1 MTTEEKIRAGM
12 WGLIAADAMGVP
24 HEFKRSHQIPK
35 QLKMVM
41 PSDYTKTYRDV
52 PYGTW
57 SDDTSLALA
66 LADSLAMRRDIDLN
80 DFATRMIK
88 WFEEGEYTPDGK
100 RFDIGTTTVAAFRKI
115 IKGVSPRESGE
126 KGEHSQ
132 SNGSLMRTLPLA
144 LWHVGSD
151 RDLYL
156 DACEVSAVTH
166 AHPIVQAAC
175 GVYCVA
181 ARYVLNGDDPKQSFT
196 TAMRKA
202 NASFTFPPLRGT
214 GFVLD
219 SLGFAIR
226 ALESIPT
233 YEQTVIEAVQLGSD
247 TDTTACIAGGI
258 VAVRDGLSSIPKDWL
273 DNLHGR
279 QYADDIIE
287 RFIQSRAGN

>member
-1 MTTEEKIRAGM
+1 M

-41 PSDYTKTYRDV
+41 PPEYVKTYRDI

-66 LADSLAMRRDIDLN
+66 LADSLAICRDIDLN
-80 DFATRMIK
+80 DFATRMLR
-88 WFEEGEYTPDGK
+88 WYENGEYTPDGN
-100 RFDIGTTTVAAFRKI
+100 RFDVGTTTVAAFRKLA
-115 IKGVSPRESGE
+115 KNVSPHESGE
-126 KGEHSQ
+126 KGENSQ

-156 DACEVSAVTH
+156 DACMVSAVTH

-181 ARYVLNGDDPKQSFT
+181 ARYVLNGENKKSEFA
-196 TAMRKA
+196 TAMKLA
-202 NASFTFPPLRGT
+202 NVSFAFPPLRGT
-214 GFVLD
+214 GFILD
-219 SLGFAIR
+219 SLGFAIK
-226 ALESIPT
+226 ALDSIAT
-233 YEQTVIEAVQLGSD
+233 YEQTVYDAIHLGSD

-258 VAVRDGLSSIPKDWL
+258 VAVREGLQSIPQEWL
-273 DNLHGR
+273 NNLHGR

-287 RFIQSRAGN
+287 RLIQSRASN